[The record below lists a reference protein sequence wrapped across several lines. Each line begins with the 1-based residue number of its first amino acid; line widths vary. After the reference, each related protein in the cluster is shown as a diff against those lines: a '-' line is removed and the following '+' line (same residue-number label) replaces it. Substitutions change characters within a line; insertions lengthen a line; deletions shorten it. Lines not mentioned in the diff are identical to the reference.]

1 MSNIFIISAPSGC
14 GKTSLVR
21 ELCQTYSFL
30 EQTVSF
36 TTRALRSGEVDGLD
50 YHFISEED
58 FLTSKNN
65 NKFIESQKV
74 YDNFYGTT
82 YESVDEILHSGKDA
96 ILEIDYKG
104 MLLIKSKIPS
114 SKSIYIIP
122 PSIDELHKRL
132 LDRGLDSREVIEKR
146 ISEAQDELKYV
157 KFADYTVT
165 NDDFSKASKSLK
177 SLILY
182 TKISANN
189 NIQLSKL
196 SELSCSGYLI

>member
-146 ISEAQDELKYV
+146 VSEAQDELKYV

-177 SLILY
+177 SLVLH
-182 TKISANN
+182 TRISANN
-189 NIQLSKL
+189 NIHLR
-196 SELSCSGYLI
+196 

>member
-96 ILEIDYKG
+96 LLEIDYKG

-177 SLILY
+177 SLILH
-182 TKISANN
+182 TRISANN
-189 NIQLSKL
+189 NIHLR
-196 SELSCSGYLI
+196 